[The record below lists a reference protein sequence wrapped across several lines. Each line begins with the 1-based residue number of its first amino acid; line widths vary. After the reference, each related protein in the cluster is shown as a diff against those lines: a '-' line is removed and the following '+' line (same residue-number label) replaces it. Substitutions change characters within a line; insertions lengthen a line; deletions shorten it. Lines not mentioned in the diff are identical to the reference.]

1 MNNFTK
7 EELEKIL
14 SCVDFT
20 CWEHPCE
27 AKKLTDIRLKI
38 QAMIVNYPKPGEP
51 VSHRFIVKP
60 EAVPCLTKNEGKIE
74 LYKIYLPE

>member
-27 AKKLTDIRLKI
+27 DEKLTDIRLKI
-38 QAMIVNYPKPGEP
+38 QAMICNYPKPDEP
-51 VSHRFIVKP
+51 VYHRFIVKP
-60 EAVPCLTKNEGKIE
+60 EALPWIAKKLKDTGKV
-74 LYKIYLPE
+74 

>member
-14 SCVDFT
+14 NCVNFT

-27 AKKLTDIRLKI
+27 DEKLTDIRLKI
-38 QAMIVNYPKPGEP
+38 QAMIDNYPQPKEP
-51 VSHRFIVKP
+51 INHKFIFKA
-60 EAVPCLTKNEGKIE
+60 EAMPWLIKK
-74 LYKIYLPE
+74 

>member
-14 SCVDFT
+14 NCVNFT

-27 AKKLTDIRLKI
+27 DEKLTDIRLKI
-38 QAMIVNYPKPGEP
+38 QAMIDNYPQPKKTIN
-51 VSHRFIVKP
+51 HKFILKP
-60 EAVPCLTKNEGKIE
+60 EAMPWLTKK
-74 LYKIYLPE
+74 